1 MVIPMTHQ
9 SRWVITSTFVFALL
23 LTALPMPEF
32 TAIWRPAWVAL
43 VLVYWC
49 MAAPEQVGV
58 VVGWTAGLFLDVMT
72 GTLLGQHALGLSVVA
87 YVAHR
92 THRRVRVLPLWRQ
105 GITIFALVF
114 LYQALV
120 LWSNGI
126 RGIPVTAPAYW
137 TSPLVSTLLWPWI
150 FVVLRVIRRRYAVV

>member
-1 MVIPMTHQ
+1 MIERVHQ
-9 SRWVITSTFVFALL
+9 GRWVIPASFVMALL
-23 LTALPMPEF
+23 LTALPMPE
-32 TAIWRPAWVAL
+32 AAANWRPAWVAL

-58 VVGWTAGLFLDVMT
+58 MVGWTVGLLLDVMT

-87 YVAHR
+87 YVAQH

-105 GITIFALVF
+105 GVTIFVLVF
-114 LYQALV
+114 LYQALL

-126 RGIPVTAPAYW
+126 RGLPVEAPAYW
-137 TSPLVSTLLWPWI
+137 TSPLVSMLLWPWI

>member
-1 MVIPMTHQ
+1 MVTPMTHRG
-9 SRWVITSTFVFALL
+9 RWVIPSTFVFALL
-23 LTALPMPEF
+23 LTALPMPES
-32 TAIWRPAWVAL
+32 TAVWRPAWVAL
-43 VLVYWC
+43 ILVYWC
-49 MAAPEQVGV
+49 MAAPERVGV
-58 VVGWTAGLFLDVMT
+58 VAGWTAGLFLDVMT

-137 TSPLVSTLLWPWI
+137 ISPLVSMLLWPWI
-150 FVVLRVIRRRYAVV
+150 FVVLRVVRRRYAVV

>member
-1 MVIPMTHQ
+1 MSPATYRG
-9 SRWVITSTFVFALL
+9 RWAIAVTFVSALL
-23 LTALPMPEF
+23 LTALPMPESV
-32 TAIWRPAWVAL
+32 AIWRPAWVAL

-49 MAAPEQVGV
+49 MAAPERVGV

-87 YVAHR
+87 YLAHR

-105 GITIFALVF
+105 CITIFAFVF
-114 LYQALV
+114 LYQVLV

-126 RGIPVTAPAYW
+126 RGLPVMTPAYW
-137 TSPLVSTLLWPWI
+137 TSPLVSMLLWPWI
-150 FVVLRVIRRRYAVV
+150 FVVLRAIRRRHAVV